1 MHGLIKAALRH
12 PIAVVVGMLAIVI
25 FSTLSIRKISVDIFP
40 ELDLPTIYVIQPYG
54 GMAPDQLD
62 GFVAAQY
69 QNLFQYVTGV
79 RNIEIK
85 STQGLALLK
94 LSFYPGTN
102 MGQAASEVT
111 TNANRARAY
120 MPDGTV
126 PPQIV
131 RFDASSVPVGQ
142 LVFNS
147 STHSLNEIQDYAA
160 SRIRPMFSTI
170 PGVASPPPFGGNQ
183 RTVVVRVDP
192 SLLRSYNLTPDDVVD
207 AISDSNQPS
216 AAGNVRIGKLA
227 YMSPVNSL
235 IQNVSDFLDVPIRKG
250 NGPNVYVRDVGTVA
264 DGADI
269 TVSYALVNGK
279 RAIYIPVVKKAD
291 ASTLDVVK
299 NVRNTLPAL
308 QAAVPEDVKLSYEF
322 DQSVYVVEAVK
333 NLISEGILG
342 AVLTGLMVYLFLR
355 DLRSVLIVVV
365 TIPLAI
371 LSAVLMLDL
380 WGQTINTMTLSG
392 LALAIGV
399 LVDEATVTIENIHQH
414 LETGKAKGRAIWD
427 ACKEIALPKLL
438 ILLCILAVFAP
449 SFLMEG
455 IPKSMFLPLSLAVG
469 FAMIASFLLSQT
481 LVPVLANW
489 LMKSH
494 KGHATANHA
503 HEDETPEVE
512 KIRLENQQI
521 QSDARLVDQHGTDT
535 QKVGGFEKFRVR
547 YTRLVERIQP
557 YRKVTVL
564 AYLSISLGLVVFGF
578 SRLGTDIL
586 PKANTTQFQMRLREP
601 DGTRLEVTER
611 ATRQALKLINEIVG
625 PEHVRITS
633 AYVGTVPSSYGTSSI
648 FVYTSGFHE
657 AIIQVAL
664 HEDYHVN
671 NEQLKEKIRARVAR
685 EMPDT
690 KISFEPIELTEKIM
704 SQGAS
709 TPIEV
714 TVGAKNIGQAH
725 QFAKKVVTELQ
736 AIPYLRDVQIAQPL
750 AVPTLSMKVDRVR
763 AAKLNMT
770 AEEVSQSMVAATSSS
785 RFTERNLWIDPKSGL
800 GYQVQV
806 TIPEYLMNSV
816 SAVENIP
823 IKYENGNRH
832 ILADVASVSTR
843 LTPGEIDREGPNRLV
858 TVTAN
863 IVGKDLGTAGAAVR
877 KAVDKAGEPPRGVV
891 VKTKGQIQ
899 LLADTL
905 NSLQTGLA
913 IAIVV
918 IFLLLAA
925 NFESFKLSL
934 VVLSTVPAVL
944 AGSLLMLLA
953 CKATLNLQSYM
964 GMIMSVGVS
973 VSNALL
979 LVTNAEQVR
988 LVNGNASWAAR
999 MAANT
1004 RLRPILMTAIAMIAG
1019 MIPMASGVGEGGDQ
1033 VAPLGQAVI
1042 GGLLFSTV
1050 AALLI
1055 LPNTFA
1061 WVQGKSSLDSTSLDP
1076 DDENSQYYHQEH
1088 ALL

>member
-1 MHGLIKAALRH
+1 
-12 PIAVVVGMLAIVI
+12 
-25 FSTLSIRKISVDIFP
+25 
-40 ELDLPTIYVIQPYG
+40 
-54 GMAPDQLD
+54 
-62 GFVAAQY
+62 
-69 QNLFQYVTGV
+69 
-79 RNIEIK
+79 
-85 STQGLALLK
+85 
-94 LSFYPGTN
+94 
-102 MGQAASEVT
+102 
-111 TNANRARAY
+111 
-120 MPDGTV
+120 
-126 PPQIV
+126 
-131 RFDASSVPVGQ
+131 
-142 LVFNS
+142 
-147 STHSLNEIQDYAA
+147 
-160 SRIRPMFSTI
+160 
-170 PGVASPPPFGGNQ
+170 
-183 RTVVVRVDP
+183 
-192 SLLRSYNLTPDDVVD
+192 
-207 AISDSNQPS
+207 
-216 AAGNVRIGKLA
+216 
-227 YMSPVNSL
+227 
-235 IQNVSDFLDVPIRKG
+235 
-250 NGPNVYVRDVGTVA
+250 
-264 DGADI
+264 
-269 TVSYALVNGK
+269 
-279 RAIYIPVVKKAD
+279 
-291 ASTLDVVK
+291 
-299 NVRNTLPAL
+299 
-308 QAAVPEDVKLSYEF
+308 
-322 DQSVYVVEAVK
+322 
-333 NLISEGILG
+333 
-342 AVLTGLMVYLFLR
+342 
-355 DLRSVLIVVV
+355 
-365 TIPLAI
+365 
-371 LSAVLMLDL
+371 
-380 WGQTINTMTLSG
+380 
-392 LALAIGV
+392 
-399 LVDEATVTIENIHQH
+399 
-414 LETGKAKGRAIWD
+414 
-427 ACKEIALPKLL
+427 
-438 ILLCILAVFAP
+438 
-449 SFLMEG
+449 
-455 IPKSMFLPLSLAVG
+455 
-469 FAMIASFLLSQT
+469 
-481 LVPVLANW
+481 
-489 LMKSH
+489 
-494 KGHATANHA
+494 
-503 HEDETPEVE
+503 
-512 KIRLENQQI
+512 
-521 QSDARLVDQHGTDT
+521 
-535 QKVGGFEKFRVR
+535 
-547 YTRLVERIQP
+547 
-557 YRKVTVL
+557 
-564 AYLSISLGLVVFGF
+564 
-578 SRLGTDIL
+578 
-586 PKANTTQFQMRLREP
+586 
-601 DGTRLEVTER
+601 
-611 ATRQALKLINEIVG
+611 
-625 PEHVRITS
+625 
-633 AYVGTVPSSYGTSSI
+633 
-648 FVYTSGFHE
+648 VYTSGFHE

-725 QFAKKVVTELQ
+725 QFAKKVVAELQ

-877 KAVDKAGEPPRGVV
+877 RAVDKAGEPPRGVV

-905 NSLQTGLA
+905 SSLQTGLA

-953 CKATLNLQSYM
+953 CGATLNLQSYM

-1061 WVQGKSSLDSTSLDP
+1061 WVQGKSSLESTSLDP
-1076 DDENSQYYHQEH
+1076 DDENSHYYHQEH